1 MVVKILLIIFLTL
14 FSLNSFSSETEINSL
29 DLKANSIKLSGIQY
43 WSNKKVILS
52 GFEDNF
58 SQVELQSTSPI
69 LISEVR
75 QKKFPFASQYSVSF
89 LNEDHQLLYQVP
101 LGDPFNLYAEHFG
114 YEGKKSVI
122 PIRNPYVEVLIP
134 TSIDPVF
141 IRLDTKSKDEIKLG
155 EELIIYRR

>member
-1 MVVKILLIIFLTL
+1 MVVKILFIISLVL
-14 FSLNSFSSETEINSL
+14 FSLISFSNEIRANSL
-29 DLKANSIKLSGIQY
+29 DLKSNSIKGSEIQY
-43 WSNKKVILS
+43 WSNKKIILS

-58 SQVELQSTSPI
+58 NQVELQSTAPI
-69 LISEVR
+69 LVSEVR

-114 YEGKKSVI
+114 YEGKNSVI
-122 PIRNPYVEVLIP
+122 PIRNPYVEVPIP
-134 TSIDPVF
+134 ASIDPVF
-141 IRLDTKSKDEIKLG
+141 VRLDTKSKDEIKLG

>member
-1 MVVKILLIIFLTL
+1 MKILFIISLVL
-14 FSLNSFSSETEINSL
+14 FSLISFSNEIRASSL
-29 DLKANSIKLSGIQY
+29 DLKSNSIKGSEIQY
-43 WSNKKVILS
+43 WSNKKIILS

-58 SQVELQSTSPI
+58 NQVELQSTSPI
-69 LISEVR
+69 LVSEVR

-101 LGDPFNLYAEHFG
+101 LSDPFNLYAEHFG
-114 YEGKKSVI
+114 YEDKKSVI
-122 PIRNPYVEVLIP
+122 PIRNPYVEVPIP

-141 IRLDTKSKDEIKLG
+141 VRLDIKGKDEIKLG

>member
-1 MVVKILLIIFLTL
+1 MVVKILFIISLTL
-14 FSLNSFSSETEINSL
+14 FSLNSFSNETGAGSL
-29 DLKANSIKLSGIQY
+29 DLKANSMKLSGIQY

-58 SQVELQSTSPI
+58 NQVELQITSPV
-69 LISEVR
+69 LVGEVR
-75 QKKFPFASQYSVSF
+75 QKKFPFASEYSVSF

-122 PIRNPYVEVLIP
+122 PIRNPYVEVPIP

-141 IRLDTKSKDEIKLG
+141 VRLDIKGKDEINLG

>member
-1 MVVKILLIIFLTL
+1 MKILLIIFLTL

-75 QKKFPFASQYSVSF
+75 QKKFPFASEYNVSF

-134 TSIDPVF
+134 ASIDPVF
-141 IRLDTKSKDEIKLG
+141 VRLDTKSKDEIKLG

>member
-14 FSLNSFSSETEINSL
+14 FSLNSFSNETEINSL

-122 PIRNPYVEVLIP
+122 PIRNPYVEVPIP

-141 IRLDTKSKDEIKLG
+141 VRLDIKNKDKIKLG

>member
-1 MVVKILLIIFLTL
+1 VKILFIISLVL
-14 FSLNSFSSETEINSL
+14 FSLISFSNEIRASSL
-29 DLKANSIKLSGIQY
+29 DLKSNSIKGSEIQY
-43 WSNKKVILS
+43 WSNKKIILS

-58 SQVELQSTSPI
+58 NQVELQSTSPI
-69 LISEVR
+69 LVSEVR

-114 YEGKKSVI
+114 YEDKKSVI
-122 PIRNPYVEVLIP
+122 PIRNPYVEVPIP

-141 IRLDTKSKDEIKLG
+141 VRLDIKGKDEIKLG

>member
-1 MVVKILLIIFLTL
+1 VKILFIISLVL
-14 FSLNSFSSETEINSL
+14 FSLISFSNEIRASSL
-29 DLKANSIKLSGIQY
+29 DLKSNSIKGSEIQY
-43 WSNKKVILS
+43 WSNKKIILS

-58 SQVELQSTSPI
+58 NQVELQSTSPI
-69 LISEVR
+69 LVSEVR

-114 YEGKKSVI
+114 YEDKKSVI

-134 TSIDPVF
+134 ASIDPVF
-141 IRLDTKSKDEIKLG
+141 VRLDTKRKDEIKLG

>member
-1 MVVKILLIIFLTL
+1 MKILLIIFLTL
-14 FSLNSFSSETEINSL
+14 FSLNSSTSETEINSL

-52 GFEDNF
+52 GFEGNF
-58 SQVELQSTSPI
+58 SLVELQSTTPM
-69 LISEVR
+69 LVSEVR
-75 QKKFPFASQYSVSF
+75 QRKFPFASQYSVSF
-89 LNEDHQLLYQVP
+89 LNEEHQLLYQVP

-134 TSIDPVF
+134 ASIDPVF
-141 IRLDTKSKDEIKLG
+141 VRLDTKSKDEIKLG

>member
-1 MVVKILLIIFLTL
+1 MKILLIIFLTL
-14 FSLNSFSSETEINSL
+14 FSLNSFTSETEINSL

-52 GFEDNF
+52 GFEGNF
-58 SQVELQSTSPI
+58 SLVELQSTTPM
-69 LISEVR
+69 LVSEVR
-75 QKKFPFASQYSVSF
+75 QRKFPFASQYSVSF

-122 PIRNPYVEVLIP
+122 PIRNPYVEVQIP
-134 TSIDPVF
+134 ASIDPVF
-141 IRLDTKSKDEIKLG
+141 VRLDTKNKDEIKLG

>member
-1 MVVKILLIIFLTL
+1 VKILLIIFLTL

-134 TSIDPVF
+134 ASIDPVF
-141 IRLDTKSKDEIKLG
+141 VRLDTKSKDEIKLG

>member
-1 MVVKILLIIFLTL
+1 MKILLIIFLTL

-122 PIRNPYVEVLIP
+122 PIRNPYVEVPIP
-134 TSIDPVF
+134 ASIDPVF
-141 IRLDTKSKDEIKLG
+141 VRLDIKSKDEIKLG

>member
-1 MVVKILLIIFLTL
+1 MNIFLIMFLVL
-14 FSLNSFSSETEINSL
+14 FSLKSFSNEIVVSSS
-29 DLKANSIKLSGIQY
+29 DSKSNSIKGSEIQY
-43 WSNKKVILS
+43 WSDKKIILS

-58 SQVELQSTSPI
+58 NQVELQITSPI
-69 LISEVR
+69 LVSAVR

-114 YEGKKSVI
+114 YEGQRSVI
-122 PIRNPYVEVLIP
+122 PIKNPFVEVQIP

-141 IRLDTKSKDEIKLG
+141 VRLDTKSKDEIKLG

>member
-1 MVVKILLIIFLTL
+1 MVVKILFIISLVL
-14 FSLNSFSSETEINSL
+14 FSLISFSNEIRANSL
-29 DLKANSIKLSGIQY
+29 DLKSNSIKGSEIQY
-43 WSNKKVILS
+43 WSDKKIILS

-58 SQVELQSTSPI
+58 NQVELQITSPI
-69 LISEVR
+69 LVREVR

-114 YEGKKSVI
+114 YEDKKSVI

-134 TSIDPVF
+134 ASIDPMFV
-141 IRLDTKSKDEIKLG
+141 RLDTKNKDEIKLG

>member
-134 TSIDPVF
+134 ASIDPVF
-141 IRLDTKSKDEIKLG
+141 VRLDTKSKDEIKLG

>member
-1 MVVKILLIIFLTL
+1 MKILLIIFLTL

-134 TSIDPVF
+134 ASIDPVF
-141 IRLDTKSKDEIKLG
+141 VRLDTKNKDEIKLG

>member
-1 MVVKILLIIFLTL
+1 MVVKILFIISLVL
-14 FSLNSFSSETEINSL
+14 FSLISFSNEIRANSL
-29 DLKANSIKLSGIQY
+29 DLKSNSIKGSEIQY
-43 WSNKKVILS
+43 WSDKKIILS

-58 SQVELQSTSPI
+58 NQVELQSTSPI
-69 LISEVR
+69 LVSEVR
-75 QKKFPFASQYSVSF
+75 QKKFPFASQYSVSL

-114 YEGKKSVI
+114 YEDKKSVI

-134 TSIDPVF
+134 ASIDPVF
-141 IRLDTKSKDEIKLG
+141 VRLDTKNKDEIKLG

>member
-114 YEGKKSVI
+114 YEDKKSVI
-122 PIRNPYVEVLIP
+122 PIRNPYVEVPIP
-134 TSIDPVF
+134 ASIDPVF
-141 IRLDTKSKDEIKLG
+141 VRLDIKNKDEIKLG

>member
-1 MVVKILLIIFLTL
+1 MKILLIIFLTL

-52 GFEDNF
+52 GFEGNF
-58 SQVELQSTSPI
+58 SLVELQLTSPI
-69 LISEVR
+69 LVSEVR

-114 YEGKKSVI
+114 YEDKKSVI

-134 TSIDPVF
+134 ASIDPVF
-141 IRLDTKSKDEIKLG
+141 VRLDTKSKDEIKLG

>member
-1 MVVKILLIIFLTL
+1 MKILFIISLVL
-14 FSLNSFSSETEINSL
+14 FSLISFSNEIRANSL
-29 DLKANSIKLSGIQY
+29 DLKSNSIKGSEIQY
-43 WSNKKVILS
+43 WSDKKIILS

-58 SQVELQSTSPI
+58 NQVELQITSPI
-69 LISEVR
+69 LVREVR

-114 YEGKKSVI
+114 YEDKKSVI

-134 TSIDPVF
+134 ASIDPVF
-141 IRLDTKSKDEIKLG
+141 VRLDTKSKDEIKLG

>member
-14 FSLNSFSSETEINSL
+14 FSLNSFSNETEINSL

-122 PIRNPYVEVLIP
+122 PIRNPYVEVPIP

-141 IRLDTKSKDEIKLG
+141 VRLDIKNKDEIKLG

>member
-1 MVVKILLIIFLTL
+1 MVVKILFIISLTL
-14 FSLNSFSSETEINSL
+14 FSLNSFSNETEINSL

-58 SQVELQSTSPI
+58 NQVELQSTSPI
-69 LISEVR
+69 LVSEVR

-114 YEGKKSVI
+114 YEGKESVI

-134 TSIDPVF
+134 ASIDPVF
-141 IRLDTKSKDEIKLG
+141 VRLDTKSKDEIKLG

>member
-1 MVVKILLIIFLTL
+1 MKILFIISLVL
-14 FSLNSFSSETEINSL
+14 FSLISFSNEIRASSL
-29 DLKANSIKLSGIQY
+29 DLKSNSIKGSEIQY
-43 WSNKKVILS
+43 WSNKKIILS

-58 SQVELQSTSPI
+58 NQVELQLTSPI
-69 LISEVR
+69 LVSEVR

-122 PIRNPYVEVLIP
+122 PIRNPYVEVPIP

-141 IRLDTKSKDEIKLG
+141 VRLDIKNKDEIKLG

>member
-14 FSLNSFSSETEINSL
+14 FSLNSFSNETEINSL

-52 GFEDNF
+52 GFEGNF
-58 SQVELQSTSPI
+58 SLVELQSTTPM
-69 LISEVR
+69 LVSEVR
-75 QKKFPFASQYSVSF
+75 QRKFPFASQYSVSF
-89 LNEDHQLLYQVP
+89 LNEEHQLLYQVP

-122 PIRNPYVEVLIP
+122 PIRNPYVEVPIP
-134 TSIDPVF
+134 ASIDPVF
-141 IRLDTKSKDEIKLG
+141 VRLDTKSKDEIKLG

>member
-1 MVVKILLIIFLTL
+1 MKILFIISLVL
-14 FSLNSFSSETEINSL
+14 FSLISFSNEIRASFL
-29 DLKANSIKLSGIQY
+29 DSKSNSIKGSEIQY
-43 WSNKKVILS
+43 WSNKKIILS

-58 SQVELQSTSPI
+58 NQVELQSTSPI
-69 LISEVR
+69 LVSEVR

-134 TSIDPVF
+134 ASIDPVF
-141 IRLDTKSKDEIKLG
+141 VRLDTKSKNEIKLG

>member
-1 MVVKILLIIFLTL
+1 MKILLIIFLTL
-14 FSLNSFSSETEINSL
+14 FSLNSFSSEAEINSL

-122 PIRNPYVEVLIP
+122 PIRNPYVEVPIP

-141 IRLDTKSKDEIKLG
+141 VRLDIKNKDEIKLG

>member
-1 MVVKILLIIFLTL
+1 MKILFIISLVL
-14 FSLNSFSSETEINSL
+14 FSLISFSNEIRASSL
-29 DLKANSIKLSGIQY
+29 DLKSNSIKGSEIQY
-43 WSNKKVILS
+43 WSNKKIILS

-58 SQVELQSTSPI
+58 NQVELQSTSPI
-69 LISEVR
+69 LVSEVR

-114 YEGKKSVI
+114 YEDKKSVI
-122 PIRNPYVEVLIP
+122 PIRNPYVEVPIP

-141 IRLDTKSKDEIKLG
+141 VRLDIKGKDEIKLG
-155 EELIIYRR
+155 EELIIHRR

>member
-1 MVVKILLIIFLTL
+1 MKILLIIFLTL

-52 GFEDNF
+52 GLEGNF
-58 SQVELQSTSPI
+58 SLVELQSTTPM
-69 LISEVR
+69 LVSEVR
-75 QKKFPFASQYSVSF
+75 QRKFPFASQYSVSF

-114 YEGKKSVI
+114 YEDKKSVI

-134 TSIDPVF
+134 ASIDPMFV
-141 IRLDTKSKDEIKLG
+141 RLDTKNKDEIKLG

>member
-1 MVVKILLIIFLTL
+1 MKILFIISLTL
-14 FSLNSFSSETEINSL
+14 FSLNSFSNETGASSL

-134 TSIDPVF
+134 ASIDPVF
-141 IRLDTKSKDEIKLG
+141 VRLDTKSKDEIKLG

>member
-122 PIRNPYVEVLIP
+122 PIRNPYVEVPIP
-134 TSIDPVF
+134 ASIDPVF
-141 IRLDTKSKDEIKLG
+141 VRLDTKSKDEIKLG

>member
-1 MVVKILLIIFLTL
+1 MVVKILFIISLVL
-14 FSLNSFSSETEINSL
+14 FSLISFSNEIRANPL
-29 DLKANSIKLSGIQY
+29 DLKSNSIKGSEIQY
-43 WSNKKVILS
+43 WSNKKIILS

-58 SQVELQSTSPI
+58 NQVELQSTSPI
-69 LISEVR
+69 LVSEVR

-114 YEGKKSVI
+114 YEDKKSVI
-122 PIRNPYVEVLIP
+122 PIRNPYVEVPIP

-141 IRLDTKSKDEIKLG
+141 VRLDIKGKDEIKLG

>member
-1 MVVKILLIIFLTL
+1 MKILFIISLVL
-14 FSLNSFSSETEINSL
+14 FSLISFSNETRASSL
-29 DLKANSIKLSGIQY
+29 DLKSNSIKGSEIQY
-43 WSNKKVILS
+43 WSNKKIILS

-58 SQVELQSTSPI
+58 NQVELQSTSPI
-69 LISEVR
+69 LVSEVR

-134 TSIDPVF
+134 ASIDPVF
-141 IRLDTKSKDEIKLG
+141 VRLDTKSKDEIKLG

>member
-1 MVVKILLIIFLTL
+1 MKILFIISLVL
-14 FSLNSFSSETEINSL
+14 FSLNSFSNETGASSL

-75 QKKFPFASQYSVSF
+75 QKKFPFASQYNVSF

-134 TSIDPVF
+134 ASIDPVF
-141 IRLDTKSKDEIKLG
+141 VRLDTKNKDEIKLG

>member
-1 MVVKILLIIFLTL
+1 MKILLIIFLTL
-14 FSLNSFSSETEINSL
+14 FSLNSFSNETGASSL

-114 YEGKKSVI
+114 YEDKKSVI
-122 PIRNPYVEVLIP
+122 PIRNPYVEVPIP

-141 IRLDTKSKDEIKLG
+141 VRLDIKGKDEIKLG

>member
-58 SQVELQSTSPI
+58 SQVELQATSPI
-69 LISEVR
+69 LVSEVR

-114 YEGKKSVI
+114 YEDKKSVI

-134 TSIDPVF
+134 ASIDPMFV
-141 IRLDTKSKDEIKLG
+141 RLDTKNKDEIKLG

>member
-1 MVVKILLIIFLTL
+1 MVVKILFIISLVL
-14 FSLNSFSSETEINSL
+14 FSLISFSNEIRASSL
-29 DLKANSIKLSGIQY
+29 DLKSNSIKGSEIQY
-43 WSNKKVILS
+43 WSNKKIILS

-58 SQVELQSTSPI
+58 NQVELQSTSPI
-69 LISEVR
+69 LVSEVR

-114 YEGKKSVI
+114 YEGKNSVI
-122 PIRNPYVEVLIP
+122 PIRNPYVEVPIP

-141 IRLDTKSKDEIKLG
+141 VRLDIKGKDEINLG

>member
-1 MVVKILLIIFLTL
+1 MNIFLIMFLVL
-14 FSLNSFSSETEINSL
+14 FSLKSFSNEIVVSSS
-29 DLKANSIKLSGIQY
+29 DSKSNSIKGSEIQY
-43 WSNKKVILS
+43 WSDKKIILS

-58 SQVELQSTSPI
+58 NQVELQITSPV
-69 LISEVR
+69 LVGEVR
-75 QKKFPFASQYSVSF
+75 QKKFPFASEYNVSF

-122 PIRNPYVEVLIP
+122 PIRNPYVEVQIP
-134 TSIDPVF
+134 ASIDPVF
-141 IRLDTKSKDEIKLG
+141 VRLDTKSKNEIKLG

>member
-1 MVVKILLIIFLTL
+1 MVVKILFIISLVL
-14 FSLNSFSSETEINSL
+14 FSLISFSNEIRANSL
-29 DLKANSIKLSGIQY
+29 DLKSNSIKGSEIQY
-43 WSNKKVILS
+43 WSDKKIILS

-58 SQVELQSTSPI
+58 NQVELQITSPI
-69 LISEVR
+69 LVSPVR

-114 YEGKKSVI
+114 YEDKKSVI

-134 TSIDPVF
+134 ASIDPMFV
-141 IRLDTKSKDEIKLG
+141 RLDTKNKDEIKLG